1 MTGIEAKLVHAIQV
15 LCLCLKLEIGR
26 IMLLSADIEALTV
39 HWANAS
45 PMSNLALCELEM
57 LGQKFYTKR
66 VKTGMSL

>member
-1 MTGIEAKLVHAIQV
+1 
-15 LCLCLKLEIGR
+15 
-26 IMLLSADIEALTV
+26 MLLSADIEALTV
-39 HWANAS
+39 PWANAS